1 MNTQR
6 RGSLDLLK
14 SSAENLSTFCFV
26 FDDDIKN
33 HCDDDGGD
41 DDGYN
46 SYDDDDSG
54 DDDDVVDDD
63 DDDGVYLKAVNIDLR
78 ANLQII
84 KYDDDDDDGEYLDDN
99 DDYK

>member
-41 DDGYN
+41 DDGN
-46 SYDDDDSG
+46 NT
-54 DDDDVVDDD
+54 
-63 DDDGVYLKAVNIDLR
+63 KLR
-78 ANLQII
+78 Q
-84 KYDDDDDDGEYLDDN
+84 
-99 DDYK
+99 